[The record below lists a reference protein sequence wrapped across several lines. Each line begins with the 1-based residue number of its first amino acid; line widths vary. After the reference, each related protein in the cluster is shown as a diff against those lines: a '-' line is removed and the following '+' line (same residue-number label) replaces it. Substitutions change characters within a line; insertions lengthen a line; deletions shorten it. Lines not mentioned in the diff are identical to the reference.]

1 MLEDGRIAE
10 LSRALGHP
18 ARVQIV
24 RMLAAQPECAGA
36 DIFSGVALAQST
48 ISEHLRVLKEAG
60 LVKSRSVGPRMV
72 YCVNAGVLTELG
84 STVLRIS
91 STVPDCTSTEGNRKT
106 R

>member
-1 MLEDGRIAE
+1 MLDDDRIAE
-10 LSRALGHP
+10 VSRALGHP
-18 ARVQIV
+18 ARVQII
-24 RMLAAQPECAGA
+24 RMLAAQSECAGA

-72 YCVNAGVLTELG
+72 YCVNAEVLAELG
-84 STVLRIS
+84 STILHVS
-91 STVPDCTSTEGNRKT
+91 STVPACTSAEGNGAT